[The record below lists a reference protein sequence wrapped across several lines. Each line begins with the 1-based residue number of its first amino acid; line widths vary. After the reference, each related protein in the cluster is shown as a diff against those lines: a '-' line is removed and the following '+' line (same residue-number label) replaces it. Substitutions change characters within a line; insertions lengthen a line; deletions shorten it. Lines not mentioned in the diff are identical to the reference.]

1 MPTVTDATTIALLIQ
16 YQAVMNALK
25 PLEAQEKALRSE
37 LISRLKPD
45 DMAQTGDGYWVKC
58 HAKPKY
64 IWPNERLADLTL
76 EQLRP
81 FANLTKKP
89 LDAGLKSGLL
99 QKKWVDKVLKTRTV
113 TEDVSLEFSK
123 P

>member
-1 MPTVTDATTIALLIQ
+1 MPTVTDSITVALLIQ
-16 YQAVMNALK
+16 YQAVVNALK
-25 PLEAQEKALRSE
+25 PLEVQKQALHQELA
-37 LISRLKPD
+37 SRLKPD

-58 HAKPKY
+58 NAKPRY
-64 IWPNERLADLTL
+64 TWPNELLGELDL

-99 QKKWVDKVLKTRTV
+99 TKKWVDKVLKKRTV
-113 TEDVSLEFSK
+113 TEDISLEFSK